1 MYVSAFDFRN
11 DVTDTDVSES
21 SDGTATTPAPTPT
34 PTILS
39 LFVAV
44 LIVVGGGGQEESTGV
59 PLLKEWQSVTDTLPG
74 FSRDLSPCKD
84 WDRPP

>member
-11 DVTDTDVSES
+11 DVTDDDVSELG
-21 SDGTATTPAPTPT
+21 DGTAATPAPTPT
-34 PTILS
+34 PTSIS

-44 LIVVGGGGQEESTGV
+44 LIVVGGGVQEESTGV
-59 PLLKEWQSVTDTLPG
+59 PLLKEWRSVTDTLPG
-74 FSRDLSPCKD
+74 FSVDLSPSKD

>member
-1 MYVSAFDFRN
+1 MYVSAFDFPN
-11 DVTDTDVSES
+11 DVSELG
-21 SDGTATTPAPTPT
+21 DGTAATPAPTPT
-34 PTILS
+34 PTIVS

-59 PLLKEWQSVTDTLPG
+59 PLLKEWRSVTDTLPG